1 MTKKGKV
8 IAVVQART
16 GSSRLPGKT
25 MKEICGKPMILLML
39 ERLSK
44 SKLIDKI
51 IVATTT
57 KSEDDV
63 LFKTVT
69 DAGFDVFR
77 GSELDCLDRHY
88 QVGKLFNGDYICKI
102 TSDDPL
108 IDPIL
113 TDQVIQYF
121 LTNSNKF
128 DYVSNVHPPTYPDG
142 LDVEI
147 FQMSA
152 LEKAWNESKDP
163 NEREHTT
170 PFIWSNPSIFKIGNF
185 LRQKNENLF
194 LTHRWSVDYPE
205 DFEFVKN
212 IFEELYPRDN
222 NFTTDD
228 ILELLEKKPQLK
240 EINCKFLS
248 KNKIH

>member
-16 GSSRLPGKT
+16 DSSRLPGKT
-25 MKEICGKPMILLML
+25 MKTICGKPMILLML

-44 SKLIDKI
+44 SKLIEKI

-57 KSEDDV
+57 NSEDDV

-69 DAGFDVFR
+69 AAGFDVFR
-77 GSELDCLDRHY
+77 GSEFDCLDRHY
-88 QVGKLFNGDYICKI
+88 QVGKLFNADYVCKI

-108 IDPIL
+108 IDPLL

-121 LTNSNKF
+121 LNSEDF

-142 LDVEI
+142 LDVEV
-147 FQMSA
+147 FKMSA

-163 NEREHTT
+163 FEREHTT

-185 LRQKNENLF
+185 SN
-194 LTHRWSVDYPE
+194 P
-205 DFEFVKN
+205 N
-212 IFEELYPRDN
+212 IF
-222 NFTTDD
+222 
-228 ILELLEKKPQLK
+228 QV
-240 EINCKFLS
+240 
-248 KNKIH
+248 